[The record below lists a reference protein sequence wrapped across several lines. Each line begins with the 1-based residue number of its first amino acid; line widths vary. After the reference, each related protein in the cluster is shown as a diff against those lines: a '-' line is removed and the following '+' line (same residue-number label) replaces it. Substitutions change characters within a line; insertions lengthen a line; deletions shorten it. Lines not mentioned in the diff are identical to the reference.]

1 MLRMLKKRTL
11 LLILVIYGMLIR
23 LSADPIDINSEYGW
37 KMLTIPLSP
46 SISAMGGTG
55 AAISNEGGA
64 FIEHPAAGLVGNIN
78 SLSITQSFWIF
89 DTQINSIA
97 INTSS
102 GSSSFGFALR
112 ALDYGKMDARDITG
126 EIIGE
131 FHPLDLNLIGNF
143 AYRITPNYYAGVNLM
158 LLYQKIQSKSSTGV
172 ALDFG
177 LTYLSP
183 IRGLSLNAAL
193 KHLGMT
199 TRVDQSRIKMPV
211 TPELGFT
218 YLIPFEPAEI
228 NTELK
233 LLKHP
238 DDDNLKAR
246 IGTDININ
254 RILSLRTGY
263 HFNHD
268 TQSFTA
274 GIGLRI
280 KKIDFN
286 YAYLPFNNDISD
298 AHSFGLSYNF

>member
-1 MLRMLKKRTL
+1 MCVV
-11 LLILVIYGMLIR
+11 LIT
-23 LSADPIDINSEYGW
+23 LSADPININSEYGW

-55 AAISNEGGA
+55 AAISEEGGS
-64 FIEHPAAGLVGNIN
+64 FIEHPTAGLVGNIN
-78 SLSITQSFWIF
+78 SISVSQGLWIF

-102 GSSSFGFALR
+102 GKSSFGFALR
-112 ALDYGKMDARDITG
+112 ALDYGKIDARDITG

-143 AYRITPNYYAGVNLM
+143 AYRITPDYYAGVNLM
-158 LLYQKIQSKSSTGV
+158 LLYQKIQSKSSTGI

-183 IRGLSLNAAL
+183 IRGLSFNTAL

-199 TRVDQSRIKMPV
+199 TRVDQSRIKLPV
-211 TPELGFT
+211 TPELGVC
-218 YLIPFEPAEI
+218 YLLPFDPAEI
-228 NTELK
+228 NTEIK
-233 LLKHP
+233 ILKHP
-238 DDDNLKAR
+238 DDDNIKVRVGA
-246 IGTDININ
+246 DININ
-254 RILSLRTGY
+254 RILSLRSGY
-263 HFNHD
+263 QFNHD

-280 KKIDFN
+280 KKIGFN

-298 AHSFGLSYNF
+298 AHSFGLTYNF